1 VRLGSHTYTAI
12 NHVTPGLPHHQPR
25 LVSRRHPA
33 PASSLSRFGGLPP
46 RVARERQPRAR
57 RACQPASAAG
67 TRAPGRTQHNTS
79 ARGGAAGRG
88 APAAGTKQTHHVG
101 GGPPPPPP
109 PCGCWLVAPRPFHPR
124 VAYQSGPA
132 PPQADDVVEP
142 TNGLGESGGL
152 TRCTCTH

>member
-67 TRAPGRTQHNTS
+67 TRAPGRTQHNT
-79 ARGGAAGRG
+79 AGGA
-88 APAAGTKQTHHVG
+88 
-101 GGPPPPPP
+101 PPPPPP